1 MEWGSW
7 ITVGFA
13 FVGAYVG
20 ACVVVGWCCNKL
32 KGWHSMWGKKNRVI
46 KMLKHQGDWYM
57 EKYKEAQEI
66 NRKLREFNTQTET
79 NFKNTLVECETCGCA
94 VFKGSAVKGKAEV
107 KTKKIEKTF
116 PWIPVKYETD
126 EEYIHHPYY
135 CKAHDP
141 NKVKEPLCGKTK
153 KAGNK

>member
-1 MEWGSW
+1 
-7 ITVGFA
+7 
-13 FVGAYVG
+13 
-20 ACVVVGWCCNKL
+20 
-32 KGWHSMWGKKNRVI
+32 MWGRKGRKIKKLESS
-46 KMLKHQGDWYM
+46 LKW
-57 EKYKEAQEI
+57 YKEGYDEKCAIIRGFEW
-66 NRKLREFNTQTET
+66 RRTHKDECSD
-79 NFKNTLVECETCGCA
+79 LVECETCGCA